1 MQNEISKSEQ
11 NSFFTTATL
20 FLEEFEPKFL
30 NYFISLC
37 SSYHCALPY
46 DEKEEIARS
55 LYRNVLKCSFEA
67 MNFEDN
73 IFIKMRQDGVMVG
86 FLINRSMFYLL
97 ENYIIFAKNHQ
108 IAPQIEILIGCMT
121 QFIQVL
127 ENAMTDKVN
136 LPIGELDSAFN
147 NSLIMNNNTIIDS
160 LKKMQRDNQSVRFL
174 NLYQGVPISYDA
186 TILEVDAQSITF
198 SIDRLQEVAMKL
210 DGNAYI
216 VKNKYLSKPLKADIL
231 YNNFSENTVTL
242 NNFIYLL
249 NMPAIQ
255 REYVRVHPN
264 IIANVYLHQFGN
276 VQTAGRLYDISM
288 KGLGVVS
295 HENNGIFIGAKVL
308 VDFDLNSILHHK
320 GDTIKVEAEVINII
334 EYKDSY
340 RYCMQIFPE
349 KRMIEKITE
358 YILDREKEILENL
371 QDELKEY
378 IF

>member
-1 MQNEISKSEQ
+1 MQNEILTSEQ
-11 NSFFTTATL
+11 NSFFTTVTL